1 VRRGPVRRWV
11 PSGRMWM
18 VSAVRVEVL
27 RNGGSRAA
35 QRERQRKDTGG
46 GAEAHAQSL
55 VQGATNDR
63 SLARPRL
70 DAPHGEF
77 TLRLASR

>member
-1 VRRGPVRRWV
+1 MRTV
-11 PSGRMWM
+11 P
-18 VSAVRVEVL
+18 AARVEVL

-35 QRERQRKDTGG
+35 QRDRQRKDTGG

-55 VQGATNDR
+55 VQRAKNDR
-63 SLARPRL
+63 SLARARL